1 MHLYMKNAPV
11 RRLWLLSATFV
22 VLAINGT
29 AYAATSTQSSSSASV
44 ATDKVKVTSVVDGDT
59 IKVKLG
65 TKTETIR
72 IIGIDTPET
81 VDPRKP
87 VQCYGK
93 EASARMKKLVNG
105 KTVTLQK
112 NPAEERDKYDRLL
125 RYVFI
130 GSKDIGASMI
140 QDGYAFSYKEFP
152 HPKLD
157 AYNKLETNA
166 KNGNK
171 GLWGDVCN
179 TSTTTVKKSSSS
191 SKSSKSSSA
200 PAVSSSATC
209 SIKGNINSSKEHI
222 YHLPGCASYNQ
233 TIIDTSKG
241 EKIFCSEEEART
253 AGWRKA
259 LNCPK

>member
-1 MHLYMKNAPV
+1 MKNAPV

-29 AYAATSTQSSSSASV
+29 AYAASSSQSSTSLTA
-44 ATDKVKVTSVVDGDT
+44 DKVKVTSVVDGDT

-105 KTVTLQK
+105 KTVTLEK

-140 QDGYAFSYKEFP
+140 QDGYAFSYKQFP

-157 AYNKLETNA
+157 AYNKLETKA
-166 KNGNK
+166 KDAKK
-171 GLWGDVCN
+171 GLWGDACS
-179 TSTTTVKKSSSS
+179 TSTTVIKSSSSSS
-191 SKSSKSSSA
+191 SKSSKQ
-200 PAVSSSATC
+200 AVSSSASC
-209 SIKGNINSSKEHI
+209 NIKGNINSSKEHI
-222 YHLPGCASYNQ
+222 YHLPGCASYSQ
-233 TIIDTSKG
+233 TVIDASAG
-241 EKIFCSEEEART
+241 EKIFCTEEEART